1 MNKKRVRF
9 HESVKKEDG
18 NSIKR
23 LKNGHPLS
31 ELGASPRLRNLFNF
45 SQMTNALNVIDRYAK
60 LDEILN
66 NIKNNTIK
74 ISNLSQEVLL
84 NLKDYCTLDYDIR
97 NYIIQELISR
107 E

>member
-23 LKNGHPLS
+23 LKNGP
-31 ELGASPRLRNLFNF
+31 PLRNLFNF